1 MLPENEPLGATLSS
15 FQREH
20 RAVSQGRIRE
30 QGKLIISCGAKGYSS
45 PFPTEQ
51 RGEGI
56 PSYVGLRDGS
66 GLNCTLGLHR
76 AVPAV
81 PEALAHA
88 LEGSAHLF
96 CLPNSG
102 FIYLLLLEQFC
113 KPQPPQHCAVPSK
126 NRMGF
131 GLGFWTFFFF
141 LPVTILW
148 SRFMGPSHWI
158 THSQTVTAWLP
169 AAHVTPVSLSCM
181 SSHKSKASVGER
193 KRVLAQNLYP
203 GGGGGPQPHK
213 KHCLSLLI
221 NGRGLKAGD
230 L

>member
-102 FIYLLLLEQFC
+102 FIYLLLLEQSC
-113 KPQPPQHCAVPSK
+113 KPQPLQHCAVPSK

-131 GLGFWTFFFF
+131 GLGFWTFFF
-141 LPVTILW
+141 PPCDH
-148 SRFMGPSHWI
+148 FMEQIYGPFTLDPTFPNCNSLA
-158 THSQTVTAWLP
+158 SSSSCYSCLTVLHEQP
-169 AAHVTPVSLSCM
+169 QKQSLCGGKEKSLSTE
-181 SSHKSKASVGER
+181 SVSWGWGR
-193 KRVLAQNLYP
+193 TP
-203 GGGGGPQPHK
+203 TPQEALFVPVNQWQGIE
-213 KHCLSLLI
+213 S
-221 NGRGLKAGD
+221 R
-230 L
+230 